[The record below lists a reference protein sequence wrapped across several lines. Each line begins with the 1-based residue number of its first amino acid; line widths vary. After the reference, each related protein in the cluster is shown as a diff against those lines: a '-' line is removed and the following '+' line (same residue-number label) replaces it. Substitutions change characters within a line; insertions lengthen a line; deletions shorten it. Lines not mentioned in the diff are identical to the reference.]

1 MFVTV
6 ILGEKRAELLN
17 LNCRIVNFIHCL
29 KEKCKLDPQVQVDLL
44 DRTGEI
50 VHLMEMEHSVD
61 LVSTLLKGRQSYIVL
76 SVSRSEGSEELQ
88 YSAVHDGDLR
98 KSHPEVE
105 VMLRKLS
112 NLSKKRDKRSALKKG
127 SVSHVKTKVTSTST
141 KSTTSAPGS

>member
-1 MFVTV
+1 MFATV
-6 ILGEKRAELLN
+6 ILGDKRTELLN
-17 LNCRIVNFIHCL
+17 LNCRIVNFVNCL
-29 KEKCKLDPQVQVDLL
+29 KEKCKLDPQAQVDLL

-50 VHLMEMEHSVD
+50 MHLMEMEHSDD

-127 SVSHVKTKVTSTST
+127 SVSHIKAKVTSTST
-141 KSTTSAPGS
+141 KGTTSAPGT

>member
-44 DRTGEI
+44 DRTGELM
-50 VHLMEMEHSVD
+50 HLMGVEHSMD
-61 LVSTLLKGRQSYIVL
+61 LANTLLKGRQSYFVV
-76 SVSRSEGSEELQ
+76 SVSRSEDSEELQ

-98 KSHPEVE
+98 KSHPELE

-127 SVSHVKTKVTSTST
+127 SVTHIKTKVTSTST
-141 KSTTSAPGS
+141 KSATPVPGS

>member
-44 DRTGEI
+44 DRTGELM
-50 VHLMEMEHSVD
+50 HLMEVEQSMD
-61 LVSTLLKGRQSYIVL
+61 LTNTLLKGRQSYFVV
-76 SVSRSEGSEELQ
+76 SVSL
-88 YSAVHDGDLR
+88 
-98 KSHPEVE
+98 
-105 VMLRKLS
+105 MLRKLS

-127 SVSHVKTKVTSTST
+127 SVTHIKTKATSTST
-141 KSTTSAPGS
+141 KSATPTPGS